1 MVGRNHFAGLSQK
14 QGSQSNRHSRS
25 PPQKTLSGEAPASL
39 QATG

>member
-14 QGSQSNRHSRS
+14 QGSQSNRRSRS
-25 PPQKTLSGEAPASL
+25 PPQKNPLWEAQASL